1 MDDRRLWFLAGP
13 RLTPAAWVRPP
24 QLAGGLTA
32 TSASAPPC
40 LVVQAVERGAAAPA
54 PHQER

>member
-1 MDDRRLWFLAGP
+1 MTAVSGSWPAPADPRCPGKDRLSRREDWK
-13 RLTPAAWVRPP
+13 
-24 QLAGGLTA
+24 A